1 VQLAVK
7 EKKLRVKWWSVV
19 PLLVLA
25 TGCTPK
31 GIQTPAPV
39 HSEFPQVQEQ
49 GTLVVGVK
57 PCRNPADCEG
67 VFSVDPT
74 KFGLLP
80 LRLAIENTSGRPYIF
95 SKTYTEIITSGGRR
109 VPPLYFDQMLDLTQ
123 EVSER
128 ERAPLW
134 RRLLQAGHKDAA
146 AIYCRVAL
154 EVSLRSLCRR
164 SDVGFEEGG
173 SINGMAQ
180 SLRDASV
187 ISPEEWKAIQR
198 WATLANTAAY
208 QKFSQYRA
216 DKVEEMVDWLE
227 DFTRR
232 TG

>member
-1 VQLAVK
+1 MLERLNA
-7 EKKLRVKWWSVV
+7 
-19 PLLVLA
+19 LV
-25 TGCTPK
+25 
-31 GIQTPAPV
+31 
-39 HSEFPQVQEQ
+39 EQ
-49 GTLVVGVK
+49 GERIRSFRFPERNGVLFQLGTSN
-57 PCRNPADCEG
+57 RAR
-67 VFSVDPT
+67 
-74 KFGLLP
+74 
-80 LRLAIENTSGRPYIF
+80 LREWKDSC
-95 SKTYTEIITSGGRR
+95 
-109 VPPLYFDQMLDLTQ
+109 LDLIRAAAG
-123 EVSER
+123 EESELYRAFPVDHPDHMQDTFHEAMDHYISILRILR
-128 ERAPLW
+128 ERTEGLPGEGPPEGDDSPSIVQGA

-227 DFTRR
+227 DFTGR

>member
-1 VQLAVK
+1 MSSSPMLERLNA
-7 EKKLRVKWWSVV
+7 
-19 PLLVLA
+19 LV
-25 TGCTPK
+25 
-31 GIQTPAPV
+31 
-39 HSEFPQVQEQ
+39 EQ
-49 GTLVVGVK
+49 GERIRSFRFPERNGVLFQLGTSN
-57 PCRNPADCEG
+57 RAR
-67 VFSVDPT
+67 
-74 KFGLLP
+74 
-80 LRLAIENTSGRPYIF
+80 LREWKDSC
-95 SKTYTEIITSGGRR
+95 
-109 VPPLYFDQMLDLTQ
+109 LDLIRAAAG
-123 EVSER
+123 EESELYRAFPVDHPDHMQDTFHEAMDHYISILRILR
-128 ERAPLW
+128 ERAEELPGEGPPEGDDSPSIVQGA

-154 EVSLRSLCRR
+154 EVSLGSLCRR
-164 SDVGFEEGG
+164 SDVGFEGGG

-227 DFTRR
+227 DFTGR